1 MSAGFPEASSR
12 WQPRA
17 PCFRLPGND
26 APDTKVGT
34 GRAIRGSQRA
44 PSASG
49 PMTALL
55 ALTTVLAWGFWI
67 PVAQAIPGVP
77 QRSRVFYVALG
88 NAAFALGAL
97 VIGGGHLSFG
107 WRPFW
112 LPLVGGVVWIGG
124 NYFAFR
130 GTETIGLARASGSW
144 SPLNIIVAFVWGAL
158 LFGELSSFTTAN
170 FVVLGAGIVLILAG
184 ILLIVGSQNAQG
196 SDATA
201 AEVRGKEAGSANG
214 SSITGTAH
222 GYRFGYLFAGAAGVL
237 WGSYFVPAQWA
248 KVSAQLGNFP
258 LALGILAAGTVPVA
272 TAGGPAKLSPRVTAT
287 QILAGVLFGI
297 GNLALLGLVARVG
310 TGVGFTIAQL
320 SLLVNASVGIFVF
333 KVPMPGSKAARVV
346 IVGISLA
353 AIGGILIGSL
363 R

>member
-1 MSAGFPEASSR
+1 
-12 WQPRA
+12 
-17 PCFRLPGND
+17 
-26 APDTKVGT
+26 
-34 GRAIRGSQRA
+34 
-44 PSASG
+44 
-49 PMTALL
+49 MTALL

-88 NAAFALGAL
+88 NVAFAMSAL
-97 VIGGGHLSFG
+97 VVGGGHLSVG

-112 LPLVGGVVWIGG
+112 LPLAGGVVWIGG

-130 GTETIGLARASGSW
+130 ATESVGLARASGSW
-144 SPLNIIVAFVWGAL
+144 TPLNIIVAFVWGAL
-158 LFGELSSFTTAN
+158 LFGELSSFTSAN
-170 FVVLGAGIVLILAG
+170 FAVLGTGLVLILAG
-184 ILLIVGSQNAQG
+184 ILCIVGSQNAQG
-196 SDATA
+196 GGATA
-201 AEVRGKEAGSANG
+201 AEMHAGGARSPDK
-214 SSITGTAH
+214 SSVPGTTRS
-222 GYRFGYLFAGAAGVL
+222 YRRGYLFAGAAGVL

-248 KVSAQLGNFP
+248 KVPAQLGNFP
-258 LALGILAAGTVPVA
+258 LALGILAAGTLLVT
-272 TAGGPAKLSPRVTAT
+272 TAGGPAKLSPRVTAI
-287 QILAGVLFGI
+287 QLSAGVLFGI

-333 KVPMPGSKAARVV
+333 RVPRPGSKAARVV

-353 AIGGILIGSL
+353 GVGGILIGSL